1 MSPAGAAKD
10 DHRSAQ
16 HERTPMSTAAPVE
29 APALLRLLQRAAED
43 GALRRLDVALARSLF
58 ELDPAADPRVLLAA
72 ALVAHAD
79 GQGHVCLPLGLAAGG
94 GLRLQ
99 RWLAPAARPLLPGWL
114 AATGWWRAT
123 GTSDTHP
130 DPGSAGPLAAL
141 RASPLVHVP
150 ACRAAT
156 PAAPDTAQPAR
167 PLVLDGPRLYLHRHW
182 RDEARLAATLRARA
196 ATVLSVDEPAL
207 QSALAVLFPSAAG
220 VHPATDPQAMACV
233 RALRSRI
240 SLVTGGPG
248 TGKTYTA
255 ARLLV
260 LAVALEP
267 PAAQLRIALAAP
279 TGKAAARLRQSI
291 ATALDAM
298 REQGGPAAAWAATL
312 AARLPPARTLH
323 ALLGARPDT
332 RRLRH
337 GPEHPLPA
345 DLLLVDE
352 ASMVHLDGMA
362 RLLDALAPATRLVLL
377 GDKDQLASVEAGA
390 VLADLCADARPDA
403 DLDADLDADS
413 DAPFSVGAVPDAELG
428 AEARAGAAAA
438 DPPAGAR
445 HPSPSPHA
453 LACHTTVL
461 WRSRRFDGPI
471 AALARAA
478 NAGDAAAAR
487 QVLAEGGQGAVQW
500 LSAAR
505 RADLLALVLETAA
518 PDLAL
523 AAGNTAP
530 EDGYGPM
537 LRALRALPSTPAAA
551 PQDPAP
557 LLALLQAFDRCRVL
571 CAVQEGPWGVK
582 ALNAAIELALAQAG
596 GLDLHSPWY
605 PGRPVMVTRNDAA
618 AGVFNGDVGLV
629 LPPAGPG
636 LAPRVAFAE
645 GGSVRLVAASRLPAV
660 QTAYAMT
667 VHKAQGSE
675 FGHTVLVLP
684 PEASPVLT
692 RELVY
697 TGITRARERFTLV
710 TPRAAVLA
718 QALARRSERAS
729 GLAERLRA
737 AP

>member
-1 MSPAGAAKD
+1 MAMDAPPPAALD
-10 DHRSAQ
+10 
-16 HERTPMSTAAPVE
+16 API
-29 APALLRLLQRAAED
+29 LLRTLQRAAED
-43 GALRRLDVALARSLF
+43 GALRRLDVAFARSLL
-58 ELDPAADPRVLLAA
+58 EIDPAADPRVLLAA

-79 GQGHVCLPLGLAAGG
+79 GQGHVCLPLVAGG
-94 GLRLQ
+94 GADLPAAAALQ
-99 RWLAPAARPLLPGWL
+99 RWVAPAVRLLLPGWL
-114 AATGWWRAT
+114 QACGWRRGAPE
-123 GTSDTHP
+123 GRPSDITRQ
-130 DPGSAGPLAAL
+130 DGGGGPGGAGPEGLGDGGDDGGPEGLGDGADDGGDHGGDHGVGVMAAL
-141 RASPLVHVP
+141 RASPLVHEAP
-150 ACRAAT
+150 A
-156 PAAPDTAQPAR
+156 PAAGTPR
-167 PLVLDGPRLYLHRHW
+167 PLVLDGHRLYLHRHW
-182 RDEARLAATLRARA
+182 RDELRLAGALRERARTALPVDEDALRA
-196 ATVLSVDEPAL
+196 
-207 QSALAVLFPSAAG
+207 ALAALFPQGGDATAA
-220 VHPATDPQAMACV
+220 PDPQAGACV

-255 ARLLV
+255 ARLLA

-267 PAAQLRIALAAP
+267 AAAPLRIALAAP

-291 ATALDAM
+291 AAALDAM
-298 REQGGPAAAWAATL
+298 TAHGGPAAAWAATL

-337 GPEHPLPA
+337 GPEHPLPV

-390 VLADLCADARPDA
+390 VLADLCADAQPDA
-403 DLDADLDADS
+403 HVADLRA
-413 DAPFSVGAVPDAELG
+413 APPDAKT
-428 AEARAGAAAA
+428 
-438 DPPAGAR
+438 
-445 HPSPSPHA
+445 HA
-453 LACHTTVL
+453 LAPHTTVL
-461 WRSRRFDGPI
+461 WRSRRFNGPI

-478 NAGDAAAAR
+478 HAGNAAAAR
-487 QVLAEGGQGAVQW
+487 EALTAAGQGVLHW
-500 LSAAR
+500 LQAAR
-505 RADLLALVLETAA
+505 RADLLALVLPSTAA
-518 PDLAL
+518 D
-523 AAGNTAP
+523 AAVAGSEPAP
-530 EDGYGPM
+530 GGGYGPL
-537 LRALRALPSTPAAA
+537 LRALRTLPSTPAAA
-551 PQDPAP
+551 PHDHTP
-557 LLALLQAFDRCRVL
+557 LLALLQDFDRCRVL
-571 CAVQEGPWGVK
+571 CAVQEGPWGVQ
-582 ALNAAIELALAQAG
+582 ALNLAIEQALAQAG
-596 GLDLHSPWY
+596 WVDLRNPWY
-605 PGRPVMVTRNDAA
+605 PGRPVMVMRNDAA

-629 LPPAGPG
+629 LPRSAPG
-636 LAPRVAFAE
+636 AAPRVAFAE
-645 GGSVRLVAASRLPAV
+645 GGTVRLVAASRLPAV

-718 QALARRSERAS
+718 QALARRSVRAS

>member
-1 MSPAGAAKD
+1 V
-10 DHRSAQ
+10 
-16 HERTPMSTAAPVE
+16 TAATPLD
-29 APALLRLLQRAAED
+29 APALLRALHRAAED
-43 GALRRLDVALARSLF
+43 GALRRLDAAFARSLTA
-58 ELDPAADPRVLLAA
+58 LDPAAGPCVLLAA

-79 GQGHVCLPLGLAAGG
+79 GQGHVCLPLGAGG
-94 GLRLQ
+94 EGGLGDADAQGTGGLQ
-99 RWLAPAARPLLPGWL
+99 RWAAPALRPLLAGWL
-114 AATGWWRAT
+114 AAVGWHGAAGASSASSAAQNSGAGGPASR
-123 GTSDTHP
+123 
-130 DPGSAGPLAAL
+130 PGWQAAL
-141 RASPLVHVP
+141 RASPLVHV
-150 ACRAAT
+150 A
-156 PAAPDTAQPAR
+156 AAPADAGPLPASAPPR

-182 RDEARLAATLRARA
+182 RDEVRLAAALRARA
-196 ATVLSVDEPAL
+196 GAPRPVDGPAL
-207 QSALAVLFPSAAG
+207 GAALAALFPEAPAG
-220 VHPATDPQAMACV
+220 IPMADPQAAACV
-233 RALRSRI
+233 RALHSRV
-240 SLVTGGPG
+240 SLLTGGPG
-248 TGKTYTA
+248 TGKTHTA
-255 ARLLV
+255 ARLLA

-267 PAAQLRIALAAP
+267 PDTPLRLALAAP

-291 ATALDAM
+291 AAALAALT
-298 REQGGPAAAWAATL
+298 RAGGPAAPWAAAL
-312 AARLPPARTLH
+312 AARLPPPRTLH

-337 GPEHPLPA
+337 GPDNPLPV

-403 DLDADLDADS
+403 EGVEPA
-413 DAPFSVGAVPDAELG
+413 
-428 AEARAGAAAA
+428 AGAPSLAA
-438 DPPAGAR
+438 PGPRHVLAR
-445 HPSPSPHA
+445 
-453 LACHTTVL
+453 HTTVL

-471 AALARAA
+471 ATLARAA
-478 NAGDAAAAR
+478 NAGDALALQR
-487 QVLAEGGQGAVQW
+487 VLAQGGEGGEGGPGGGGVCW
-500 LSAAR
+500 LASAR
-505 RADLLALVLETAA
+505 RADLLALVQ
-518 PDLAL
+518 P
-523 AAGNTAP
+523 AGAGAGADVAGADAGAG
-530 EDGYGPM
+530 DGYGPM
-537 LRALRALPSTPAAA
+537 LRALRSLQDTMAPQVAAGEAQAAPPPDAASPPPAAV
-551 PQDPAP
+551 
-557 LLALLQAFDRCRVL
+557 LALLQAFDRCRVL

-582 ALNAAIELALAQAG
+582 ALNTAIAQALAQAG
-596 GLDLHSPWY
+596 WLDLRNPWY

-636 LAPRVAFAE
+636 RAPRVAFAD
-645 GGSVRLVAASRLPAV
+645 GDTLRLVAASRLPAV

-729 GLAERLRA
+729 GLAQRLRDPA
-737 AP
+737 

>member
-1 MSPAGAAKD
+1 MSPAGAPKD

-16 HERTPMSTAAPVE
+16 HEGMPMSTAAPVD

-79 GQGHVCLPLGLAAGG
+79 GQGHVCLPLGPATGG
-94 GLRLQ
+94 GLPLQ

-114 AATGWWRAT
+114 AASAWRRGART
-123 GTSDTHP
+123 PETAETAESP
-130 DPGSAGPLAAL
+130 PEPGSAGALAAL

-150 ACRAAT
+150 AGRAAA
-156 PAAPDTAQPAR
+156 PAAPDTVQPTR
-167 PLVLDGPRLYLHRHW
+167 PLVLDGPRLYLYRHW

-207 QSALAVLFPSAAG
+207 QRALAVLFPSAAG

-255 ARLLV
+255 ARLLAM
-260 LAVALEP
+260 AVALEP
-267 PAAQLRIALAAP
+267 PAAPLRIALAAP

-403 DLDADLDADS
+403 DS
-413 DAPFSVGAVPDAELG
+413 DAPFSAGAVPDTELG
-428 AEARAGAAAA
+428 AEARVGAAAA
-438 DPPAGAR
+438 DLPAGAR
-445 HPSPSPHA
+445 HAVPSPHA
-453 LACHTTVL
+453 LTRHTTVL

-505 RADLLALVLETAA
+505 RADLLALVLPTAA
-518 PDLAL
+518 PDLAV
-523 AAGNTAP
+523 AGGDIAP
-530 EDGYGPM
+530 DDGYGPL
-537 LRALRALPSTPAAA
+537 LRALRALPPAPAAA

-582 ALNAAIELALAQAG
+582 ALNAAIEQALAQAG
-596 GLDLHSPWY
+596 GLDLRNPWY

-629 LPPAGPG
+629 LPPAGHG

-645 GGSVRLVAASRLPAV
+645 GGTVRLVAASRLPAV

-697 TGITRARERFTLV
+697 TGITRARERLTLV